1 MNHLER
7 ECDEIGAKVDR
18 AIAQDNAAR
27 SHNMWAGSKGIC
39 LFFGGILLPVTLLI
53 NFLASSFSDKLIK
66 DLLGAEGH
74 TYLILYLINVFKYV

>member
-7 ECDEIGAKVDR
+7 DCDEIGAKVDR

-39 LFFGGILLPVTLLI
+39 MFFGGILLPVTLLI

-74 TYLILYLINVFKYV
+74 TYLTLYLVS